1 MDKPA
6 ETGEPKK
13 DAFETVPLNSS
24 KLAFESE
31 NVASRFAS
39 ETHSYISDLIRLAD
53 EKTAFFSGASSA
65 MLYLLFN
72 SHAEKYLTWSLNQN
86 SMHSII
92 ALSAM
97 TALSLACILGLGVVT
112 PRRRS
117 APVRGHI
124 FFEEIIQYDSRES
137 FATEVM
143 QLSDEQLIREKP
155 ANSYDLAII
164 CARKYRFL
172 AWQLWSMIIGLIL
185 AAPYLLLF
193 SR

>member
-1 MDKPA
+1 MTKMA
-6 ETGEPKK
+6 ETGGPQRN
-13 DAFETVPLNSS
+13 AFESMPPDSS
-24 KLAFESE
+24 KLAYEAE
-31 NVASRFAS
+31 NVVSRFAS

-53 EKTAFFSGASSA
+53 EKTAFFSGASAA

-72 SHAEKYLTWSLNQN
+72 SHAEKYLAWSLNQN
-86 SMHSII
+86 SMHSIV

-97 TALSLACILGLGVVT
+97 TALSLACVLGLGVVT

-117 APVRGHI
+117 APPPGHI

-143 QLSDEQLIREKP
+143 QLSDEQLIREKLT
-155 ANSYDLAII
+155 NSYDLAII
-164 CARKYRFL
+164 CSRKYRFL
-172 AWQLWSMIIGLIL
+172 AWQLWSMVIGLIL